1 MKKTIALI
9 GLLFASAAFGASFDC
24 NKASMP
30 TEKAI
35 CTYPTVSTLDEQLA
49 SAYREQ
55 LRTVIDPSTLK
66 SQQRAWV
73 SQVRNKCED
82 VACLEAAYKS
92 RIEELD
98 VSAIKG
104 PVASSFEPPAVSNLE
119 PPATIPPQAT
129 QPGTTQALPQ
139 PEAQL
144 PVAQPPEASKRE
156 IDDTPKVSQP
166 PPASAAAV
174 PPILHD
180 QSSSG
185 VPAEKK
191 EATGLSSLQL
201 KLIGLALLI
210 NAIVTIYLHRSDKLV
225 IYKDYTDAAV
235 TGLVPLVAII
245 AYFILRFF
253 EVSPDIAEIIALAVF
268 ALLLVFVVISTARNN
283 GWVSLFFLMSL
294 ITKVT
299 IVGLYYAIMAFL
311 MFSSGSARR
320 KGERRDSYEARRR
333 RDEQARIAAM
343 AATTAGFIALSAWV
357 CKENEF
363 KPIGEYLLA
372 RA

>member
-1 MKKTIALI
+1 MRKTIASI
-9 GLLFASAAFGASFDC
+9 GFLFASVAFGASFDC
-24 NKASMP
+24 TKANTP

-35 CTYPTVSTLDEQLA
+35 CAHPTVSALDEQLA

-55 LRTVIDPSTLK
+55 LRTVNDPSTLK
-66 SQQRAWV
+66 SRQRDWV

-104 PVASSFEPPAVSNLE
+104 PVASSFEPPVVSNLE

-129 QPGTTQALPQ
+129 QPVTTQALPP

-144 PVAQPPEASKRE
+144 SVAQPPETSKRE
-156 IDDTPKVSQP
+156 IEDAPHISP
-166 PPASAAAV
+166 PPSASAAAV
-174 PPILHD
+174 PPISRD
-180 QSSSG
+180 QSSSS

-201 KLIGLALLI
+201 KLIGLAWLI

-245 AYFILRFF
+245 TYFILRFF
-253 EVSPDIAEIIALAVF
+253 EVPPDIAEVIALAVF
-268 ALLLVFVVISTARNN
+268 ALLLVVVVISTARNN
-283 GWVSLFFLMSL
+283 GGLSLFFLMSL

-311 MFSSGSARR
+311 LFSSGSARR

-333 RDEQARIAAM
+333 REEQARIAAM
-343 AATTAGFIALSAWV
+343 AATTAGFVALSAWV

-363 KPIGEYLLA
+363 TPIGEYLLA
-372 RA
+372 KA